1 MKKLIFALLFIPSA
15 SFGATVCTQFDITD
29 MTREQINSIKSV
41 SYKIAFDNGDNI
53 VPTVQLSTVAVI
65 CFLDP
70 TINVRNVITKAAVL
84 AEYAAQETARAQ
96 AKAVTDARIIE
107 LRGYLTDI
115 DNSVAVWETLSL
127 SEQQAIL
134 KKLIQIVVADKLGV
148 K

>member
-1 MKKLIFALLFIPSA
+1 
-15 SFGATVCTQFDITD
+15 